1 MLDAETTDSIDRFK
15 RLLVSQSMSKALIS
29 RSADTRGR
37 IMDAAERLFAER
49 GIAATSMRAITA
61 QAEVNLAAVNYHFG
75 SKEGLIVEV
84 YARRLRPVNE
94 ERLRLLGDVEASAD
108 LTLDRVLHTYI
119 APVMRLIHDPE
130 HGGEI
135 VMGLL
140 GRALYEP
147 DAHLSQIFHDEMA
160 PTFSRF
166 TAALRRCLPAL
177 SEEELFWR
185 MHFGGG
191 ALAYTL
197 AQIHRLEMVSQGICD
212 ASDVDSV
219 IRRLVEFIAAG
230 MVTAQGA
237 AVPVPANRPAGQIP
251 GPAQRRAVRNPRRL
265 TA

>member
-1 MLDAETTDSIDRFK
+1 
-15 RLLVSQSMSKALIS
+15 MSKALMS
-29 RSADTRGR
+29 RSADTRAR
-37 IMDAAERLFAER
+37 IIEAAEQLFAER

-84 YARRLRPVNE
+84 YARRLRPVND
-94 ERLRLLGDVEASAD
+94 ERLRLLGEAEGASAAN
-108 LTLDRVLHTYI
+108 LERVLHSYI

-130 HGGEI
+130 RGGEI

-160 PTFSRF
+160 PVFGRF

-197 AQIHRLEMVSQGICD
+197 AQIHRLEMVSQGLCD
-212 ASDVDSV
+212 ATDVDGV

-230 MVTAQGA
+230 MLTANGA
-237 AVPVPANRPAGQIP
+237 SGPGHRPKPQESS
-251 GPAQRRAVRNPRRL
+251 GPERRPTRSQRRL